1 MALLRQIL
9 VEGKDD
15 AHVIRNLLAAQG
27 IVHQDGISCELLSL
41 GQRARAHDEKIYI
54 IERGGYEQLH
64 ESLPETLNTPGLTHL
79 AIVVDADTNLATR
92 WQSLKDRVDPIVLLP
107 DAPDVHGTTL
117 NINHLGR
124 QIRVGVWLMP
134 NNTTEGMIKDF
145 VLLLV
150 PPPHKRLWNYVQKAV
165 AKIPIKLFIDD
176 HKAKAEIHTWLAWQK
191 EPGTPMGQAITAR
204 YLDANRPEAN
214 QFISWLPHVL
224 NL

>member
-15 AHVIRNLLAAQG
+15 AHIIRNLLAARG
-27 IVHQDGISCELLSL
+27 FVSQDGISCELLSL
-41 GQRARAHDEKIYI
+41 GQRARAHDEKIYV
-54 IERGGYEQLH
+54 IERGGYEHLH

-79 AIVVDADTNLATR
+79 AIVVDADTNLVTR
-92 WQSLKDRVDPIVLLP
+92 WQSLKDRVAPIFLLP
-107 DAPDVHGTTL
+107 DAPDVNGSTL

-134 NNTTEGMIKDF
+134 NNTMVGMIEDF
-145 VLLLV
+145 VSLLV
-150 PPPHKRLWNYVQKAV
+150 PPPHKRLWNYVQRTV

-176 HKAKAEIHTWLAWQK
+176 HKAKAEIHTWLAWQD

-204 YLDANRPEAN
+204 YLDATRPEAN
-214 QFISWLPHVL
+214 NFAAWLHSTL
-224 NL
+224 EL